1 MKQNDILGIGCTVY
15 EIVTGEVINNSN
27 QNFKLFL
34 LEIRSEDQTL
44 CPSGKCW
51 DVSFEMINFL
61 QFIFDADEKY
71 RATVVELYESPF
83 FKLTDS

>member
-44 CPSGKCW
+44 IPTGKCW
-51 DVSFEMINFL
+51 DVSFEI
-61 QFIFDADEKY
+61 K
-71 RATVVELYESPF
+71 
-83 FKLTDS
+83 